1 MEFILLD
8 DCEAGIL
15 LLRMDLKIAV
25 CWIFIAVHLHVG
37 HMPFLRWS
45 SWVHLHIAVS
55 DTSARAGA
63 TSKHN
68 HSNHQHDEDSNRTN
82 GNAKSCAKLWWACCS
97 RSYTEILWKKKCCTE
112 NNFLQTQRIKNLGM
126 SCHVCKKLQ
135 AYPTHCANNGSKN
148 SKSID
153 INIQLRC
160 C

>member
-45 SWVHLHIAVS
+45 SWIHLHIAVS

-97 RSYTEILWKKKCCTE
+97 RSYTEILWEKKK
-112 NNFLQTQRIKNLGM
+112 NVAQKII
-126 SCHVCKKLQ
+126 SCKLKELKIWACQVCKKLQ